1 MTTADPAHARALRL
15 PRDFAL
21 IAVGLDAVL
30 LALNLSMLLLP
41 GTDDAAQIRRAYA
54 QAGVWIL
61 LVASTAMSWALIGG
75 LAWSHGR
82 HALER
87 LGVPRVALSSG
98 ARLRFGGAWL
108 LVLVLNHL
116 ALTPLFYELQLMFMP
131 GGRYAEL
138 LGGAV
143 PRLSLG
149 LAALLQSL
157 VQLAVLVLG
166 LWLAARFALR
176 RSRSATAEALDARAP
191 DEVSTVPAGAS
202 PRAAVALLVGGLFAS
217 LQVWSALAVARWAG
231 ASQDGGPWALL
242 LTWALPPVVA
252 GALALWGGWLGTR
265 PGLWPVRPFRAV
277 SAALLSFVLVQ
288 LGCIVFAFLWFA
300 LAVGAIK
307 ALQGIGAMAGFMA
320 VLIALYA
327 ALTVLLARAM
337 TRRLYRRYL

>member
-30 LALNLSMLLLP
+30 LVLNLAMLLLP
-41 GTDDAAQIRRAYA
+41 TTDDAAQIRRAYA

-82 HALER
+82 QALER

-131 GGRYAEL
+131 GGRYAE
-138 LGGAV
+138 AM

-157 VQLAVLVLG
+157 VQLGVLVLG

-176 RSRSATAEALDARAP
+176 RSRSAAAEALDARAP

-202 PRAAVALLVGGLFAS
+202 PRAAVALLVGALFAS

-242 LTWALPPVVA
+242 LTWALPPVVVC
-252 GALALWGGWLGTR
+252 ALAVWGGWLGTR

-300 LAVGAIK
+300 LAVGTIK
-307 ALQGIGAMAGFMA
+307 ALQGVGAMAGFMV

>member
-30 LALNLSMLLLP
+30 LAINLAMLLLP

-82 HALER
+82 QALER
-87 LGVPRVALSSG
+87 LGVPRVALSGG

-131 GGRYAEL
+131 GGRYAE
-138 LGGAV
+138 AM

-157 VQLAVLVLG
+157 VQLGVLVLG

-176 RSRSATAEALDARAP
+176 RSRSAAAEALDARAP

-202 PRAAVALLVGGLFAS
+202 PRAAVALLVGALFAS

-242 LTWALPPVVA
+242 LTWALPPVVVC
-252 GALALWGGWLGTR
+252 ALAVWGGWLGTR

-277 SAALLSFVLVQ
+277 SAAVLSFVLVQ

-300 LAVGAIK
+300 LAVGTIK
-307 ALQGIGAMAGFMA
+307 ALQGVGAMAGFMV

>member
-30 LALNLSMLLLP
+30 LAINMAMLLLP

-61 LVASTAMSWALIGG
+61 LAASTLMSWALTGG

-87 LGVPRVALSSG
+87 LGVPRVALSGG

-131 GGRYAEL
+131 GGRYAE
-138 LGGAV
+138 AM

-176 RSRSATAEALDARAP
+176 RSRSAAAEALDARAP

-202 PRAAVALLVGGLFAS
+202 PRAAVALLVGALFAS
-217 LQVWSALAVARWAG
+217 LQVWSALAAARWAG
-231 ASQDGGPWALL
+231 ASQDGGTWALL
-242 LTWALPPVVA
+242 LTWVLPPVVA
-252 GALALWGGWLGTR
+252 CALAIWGGWLGTR

-300 LAVGAIK
+300 LAVAAIK
-307 ALQGIGAMAGFMA
+307 ALQGIGAMTLFMVA
-320 VLIALYA
+320 LVALYA

>member
-30 LALNLSMLLLP
+30 LAINLAMLLLP

-82 HALER
+82 QALER
-87 LGVPRVALSSG
+87 LGVPRGALSGG

-131 GGRYAEL
+131 GGRYAE
-138 LGGAV
+138 AM

-202 PRAAVALLVGGLFAS
+202 PRAAVALLVGALFAS

-242 LTWALPPVVA
+242 LTWALPPVVVC
-252 GALALWGGWLGTR
+252 ALAVWGGWLGTR

-277 SAALLSFVLVQ
+277 SAAVLSFVLVQ

-300 LAVGAIK
+300 LAVGTIK
-307 ALQGIGAMAGFMA
+307 ALQGVGAMAGFMV

>member
-1 MTTADPAHARALRL
+1 MTTADPAHALALRL
-15 PRDFAL
+15 PRDFAW

-30 LALNLSMLLLP
+30 LAVNLAMLLLP
-41 GTDDAAQIRRAYA
+41 GTDEAAQIRRAYA

-61 LVASTAMSWALIGG
+61 LAASTAMSWALTGG

-82 HALER
+82 QALER
-87 LGVPRVALSSG
+87 LGVPRVALSGG

-116 ALTPLFYELQLMFMP
+116 ALTPLLYELQLMFMP
-131 GGRYAEL
+131 GGRHAE
-138 LGGAV
+138 AM
-143 PRLSLG
+143 PRLSLSLG

-176 RSRSATAEALDARAP
+176 RSRSAAAEALDARAP

-202 PRAAVALLVGGLFAS
+202 PRAAVALLVGTLFAS
-217 LQVWSALAVARWAG
+217 LQVWSALAAARWAG
-231 ASQDGGPWALL
+231 ASQDGGLWALL
-242 LTWALPPVVA
+242 LTWVLPPVVA
-252 GALALWGGWLGTR
+252 CALAVWGGWLGTR

-288 LGCIVFAFLWFA
+288 LGCIAFAFLWFA
-300 LAVGAIK
+300 LAVGTIA
-307 ALQGIGAMAGFMA
+307 ALRGVGAMAGFMVA
-320 VLIALYA
+320 LIALYA

>member
-30 LALNLSMLLLP
+30 LVLNLAMLLLP
-41 GTDDAAQIRRAYA
+41 TTDDAAQIRRAYA

-82 HALER
+82 QALER

-131 GGRYAEL
+131 GGRYAE
-138 LGGAV
+138 AM

-157 VQLAVLVLG
+157 VQLGVLVLG

-176 RSRSATAEALDARAP
+176 RSRSAAAEALDARAP

-202 PRAAVALLVGGLFAS
+202 PRAAVALLVGALFAS

-242 LTWALPPVVA
+242 LTWALPPVVVC
-252 GALALWGGWLGTR
+252 ALAVWGGWLGTR

-300 LAVGAIK
+300 LAVGTIK
-307 ALQGIGAMAGFMA
+307 ALQGVGAMAGFVV

>member
-30 LALNLSMLLLP
+30 LAINLAMLLLP

-82 HALER
+82 QALER
-87 LGVPRVALSSG
+87 LGVPRVALSGG

-131 GGRYAEL
+131 GGRYAE
-138 LGGAV
+138 AM

-157 VQLAVLVLG
+157 VQLG
-166 LWLAARFALR
+166 G
-176 RSRSATAEALDARAP
+176 ARA
-191 DEVSTVPAGAS
+191 G
-202 PRAAVALLVGGLFAS
+202 
-217 LQVWSALAVARWAG
+217 AVARGPLRAAPQPLGGRRG
-231 ASQDGGPWALL
+231 A
-242 LTWALPPVVA
+242 
-252 GALALWGGWLGTR
+252 R
-265 PGLWPVRPFRAV
+265 
-277 SAALLSFVLVQ
+277 
-288 LGCIVFAFLWFA
+288 C
-300 LAVGAIK
+300 
-307 ALQGIGAMAGFMA
+307 
-320 VLIALYA
+320 
-327 ALTVLLARAM
+327 ARA
-337 TRRLYRRYL
+337 R